1 MISNSGSYTGNGTT
15 QNVTAPGAAAGLV
28 LIKVAG
34 SIAAMWCSAMPAAS
48 YKAATGSTALVTTN
62 GITQH
67 ASGFTVGSDATI
79 NANGLTY
86 DYVCVC
92 DNADGNFSAISYT
105 GNATDNRD
113 LTLTGLSG
121 TPDAAWVLGDTAQPV
136 ARRTSTMSGD
146 QSGTYTTSLTTN
158 LIQAF
163 GSGTIQVGTSAIVNG
178 NGITYYA
185 VALKAVVG
193 LFAVV
198 TYTGDGTDNRDI
210 TGVGFS
216 PDNIITKSASTDEPP
231 FYPKRFTTD
240 TCHHLTASADASDR
254 IQARVSDGFTVGANV
269 RVNANGVA
277 YHATAWKDGTT
288 APPTSTNRLLSLG
301 VG

>member
-1 MISNSGSYTGNGTT
+1 PVIIASGNYTGNGST
-15 QNVTAPGAAAGLV
+15 QDVTGLGAPAGLV
-28 LIKVAG
+28 LIKG
-34 SIAAMWCSAMPAAS
+34 GSSIAPMWCSAMPAGS

-79 NANGLTY
+79 NTNAVVY
-86 DYVCVC
+86 DWWAIS
-92 DNADGNFSAISYT
+92 DNSAGDFSAITYT

-113 LTLTGLSG
+113 LTMTGLTG
-121 TPDAAWVLGDTAQPV
+121 TADAAWILGDTAQPT

-146 QSGTYTTSLTTN
+146 SSGTYTTSLTTN

-185 VALKAVVG
+185 VAVKAVTG
-193 LFAVV
+193 LLAVL
-198 TYTGDGTDNRDI
+198 TYTGDGTDSRNI
-210 TGVGFS
+210 TGAGFS

-240 TCHHLTASADASDR
+240 TCHHLTASADNSDR
-254 IQARVSDGFTVGANV
+254 IQARVSDGFQAGTNT
-269 RVNANGVA
+269 RVNANGVV
-277 YHATAWKDGTT
+277 YHALLLKDGSS
-288 APPTSTNRLLSLG
+288 APPPTVSGRLMLL
-301 VG
+301 